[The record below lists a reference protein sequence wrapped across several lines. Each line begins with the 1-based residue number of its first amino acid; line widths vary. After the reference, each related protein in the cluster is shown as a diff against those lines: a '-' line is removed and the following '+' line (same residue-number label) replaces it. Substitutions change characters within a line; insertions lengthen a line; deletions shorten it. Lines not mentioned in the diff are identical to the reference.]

1 MSEQT
6 KMSTG
11 SRAAWERRDAP
22 AAMDGGRAEAE
33 RRNAH
38 PSRDTVRRYTG
49 LVTMRIGVTGHQH
62 IPERAREY
70 VRRGLDA
77 FLAAYE
83 GRGLAVMG
91 LSSLAWG
98 SDQLFA
104 AAMLNAGH
112 GLRAIIPSRGYES
125 TFDRRGLAAYRT
137 LLAGAERTAGVVTL
151 DYPEPSGE
159 AFLAAGMRVVD
170 DCDLLVALWDGQPA
184 TGKGGTGDA
193 VAYARSQGRPVTV
206 IWPEGVLH

>member
-1 MSEQT
+1 
-6 KMSTG
+6 
-11 SRAAWERRDAP
+11 
-22 AAMDGGRAEAE
+22 
-33 RRNAH
+33 
-38 PSRDTVRRYTG
+38 
-49 LVTMRIGVTGHQH
+49 MRIGVTGHQR
-62 IPERAREY
+62 IPEQARDY

-77 FLAAYE
+77 FLAAYD
-83 GRGLAVMG
+83 GQGLAVTG

-112 GLRAIIPSRGYES
+112 GLRAIIPSCGYES
-125 TFDRRGLAAYRT
+125 TFDRRGLTAYRT

-151 DYPEPSGE
+151 DYPGPSE
-159 AFLAAGMRVVD
+159 DAFLAAGMRVVD
-170 DCDLLVALWDGQPA
+170 ECDLLVAFWDGQPA

-193 VAYARSQGRPVTV
+193 VAYACSQGRPVTV